1 MTEFEDKT
9 RGGYGK
15 PGYEYVILERNGP
28 GGLIYGRACAPQ
40 SGWFPVAWEQNGQR
54 FGGGDCYDLIPRITV
69 SEEVMAEARRQFDIG
84 HYTDDRQRAA
94 IASILS
100 IARQEWE
107 VGR

>member
-1 MTEFEDKT
+1 MTEFEPKT
-9 RGGYGK
+9 RG
-15 PGYEYVILERNGP
+15 GYEYVILERDGP
-28 GGLIYGRACAPQ
+28 DGRMYGRYYKSGVWYGCKWESEGFHCAIR
-40 SGWFPVAWEQNGQR
+40 SF
-54 FGGGDCYDLIPRITV
+54 DLIPRITV
-69 SEEVMAEARRQFDIG
+69 SDAVMAEARRQFDIG